1 MRNCWHLFSGFDI
14 HEISKKKKLDNKEED
29 IRKKGETK
37 NKEKGK
43 KEKDQ
48 KMEGKRNPILLFLP
62 LR

>member
-1 MRNCWHLFSGFDI
+1 L
-14 HEISKKKKLDNKEED
+14 ISTRYQRKRSWIED
-29 IRKKGETK
+29 IRQKGETK
-37 NKEKGK
+37 NKEEGK